1 MPNMES
7 RRGNAHKSL
16 PLLAAIVSAA
26 LLGGSLTVFGQ
37 GTLPLPA
44 PGATPPA
51 TPGAPATPGVPGGG
65 DSAARARAAAL
76 AAKAN
81 VDITEAWTRASG
93 NATTAPVY
101 LHIVSAKD
109 ADKLLSVDAS
119 VAGKIELRDEMGRA
133 TAVPVI
139 DIPAGGT
146 VNFAPGGRYLNLVGL
161 KAPLK
166 EGDSFLVTMKFEKA
180 GTSSTAVKILGTSAT
195 GPAANAAARRN
206 DTTSGV
212 SQR

>member
-1 MPNMES
+1 MHTRRIRRLTTLRPS
-7 RRGNAHKSL
+7 RLCAATISVVVFCGAFNA
-16 PLLAAIVSAA
+16 LA
-26 LLGGSLTVFGQ
+26 Q
-37 GTLPLPA
+37 NTLPLPTPGTAPAAPAA
-44 PGATPPA
+44 PGA
-51 TPGAPATPGVPGGG
+51 GG
-65 DSAARARAAAL
+65 DNAAKARAAAL

-93 NATTAPVY
+93 NAMNAPVY

-109 ADKLLSVDAS
+109 PDKLIGVE
-119 VAGKIELRDEMGRA
+119 VAAADRVELKDDQAGGRA
-133 TAVPVI
+133 GPVTPIDVP
-139 DIPAGGT
+139 PGGT

-166 EGDSFLVTMKFEKA
+166 EGDSFILTLKFDKA
-180 GTSSTAVKILGTSAT
+180 GTSSTSVKVLGS
-195 GPAANAAARRN
+195 GANGLPVGNTARRA

>member
-1 MPNMES
+1 MPNMVL
-7 RRGNAHKSL
+7 RRGNAHRSL
-16 PLLAAIVSAA
+16 PLLAAVVSAVV
-26 LLGGSLTVFGQ
+26 LGGSLTAFGQ

-44 PGATPPA
+44 PGSTPPAAPGVPA
-51 TPGAPATPGVPGGG
+51 TPGLPGGG
-65 DSAARARAAAL
+65 DTAARARASAL

-81 VDITEAWTRASG
+81 VDVTEAWTRASG

-119 VAGKIELRDEMGRA
+119 VAGKIELRDEMGRS
-133 TAVPVI
+133 TPLPVI
-139 DIPAGGT
+139 DVPAGGT

-180 GTSSTAVKILGTSAT
+180 GTSSTAVKILGSSAT